1 MVMKRLAAMIF
12 GVVLIGG
19 SAGCQVAQVYQGERR
34 PRAQVAHIRAASESV
49 WQTMMM
55 AAPELISVDYTPR
68 GDKVYEVEPGIHR
81 VIVFV
86 GKPGVMGSQIE
97 SIYFET
103 EAGGTYKVHGE
114 FGEDFWVEDQD
125 GVTAPLFWIVY

>member
-1 MVMKRLAAMIF
+1 MVMKKLAAMIF

-19 SAGCQVAQVYQGERR
+19 SAGCQVARIYEGERWGR
-34 PRAQVAHIRAASESV
+34 GQVAHIKAESESV

-68 GDKVYEVEPGIHR
+68 GNKVYEVEPGIHR

-86 GKPGVMGSQIE
+86 GKAGVMGSQIE
-97 SIYFET
+97 SIFFEV
-103 EAGGTYKVHGE
+103 EPGGTYKVHGE
-114 FGEDFWVEDQD
+114 YGEDFWVEDQD
-125 GVTAPLFWIVY
+125 GATVPLFWIVY